1 MKIKEFVKKNR
12 RAMKIAGIITA
23 AAITDYVAYN
33 IGRYNG
39 VVYGTRTIASVLS
52 MDERN
57 DISDRLDNTSDI

>member
-39 VVYGTRTIASVLS
+39 VVYGTRTIAGVLS
-52 MDERN
+52 MEERI
-57 DISDRLDNTSDI
+57 DLGDRLIKTKGI